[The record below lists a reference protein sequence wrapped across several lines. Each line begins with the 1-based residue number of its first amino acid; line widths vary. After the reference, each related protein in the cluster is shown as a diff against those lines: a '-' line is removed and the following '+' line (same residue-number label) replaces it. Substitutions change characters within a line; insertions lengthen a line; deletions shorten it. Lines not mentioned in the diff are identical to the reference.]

1 MSDKTVVKA
10 NQVWEDSDG
19 QQVKVLS
26 VTKFTEKEQARRF
39 HSHAM
44 QSSPKKVTFCLV
56 EDAAKRC
63 IPVDTKGCFEF
74 EEAFKQ
80 VE

>member
-1 MSDKTVVKA
+1 MSDKIVVKA

-26 VTKFTEKEQARRF
+26 VTNYTAREDAQRF
-39 HSHAM
+39 GWDR
-44 QSSPKKVTFCLV
+44 SPKKVTFCKV

-63 IPVDTKGCFEF
+63 IPVDTKGCREF
-74 EEAFKQ
+74 EDAFKQ
-80 VE
+80 VA